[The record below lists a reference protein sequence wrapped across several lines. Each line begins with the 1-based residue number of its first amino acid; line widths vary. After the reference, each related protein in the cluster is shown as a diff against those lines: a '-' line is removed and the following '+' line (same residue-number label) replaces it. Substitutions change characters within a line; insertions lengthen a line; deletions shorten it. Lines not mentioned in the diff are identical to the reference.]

1 MDIAFISE
9 QRLQSNELCIYNVFD
24 RYFYLRRTVT
34 SKEHLQPSL
43 SSIVIISVG
52 HLTQ

>member
-34 SKEHLQPSL
+34 SKEHLQPY
-43 SSIVIISVG
+43 VE
-52 HLTQ
+52 